1 VAYLRFGLYTPVY
14 CIRQEYEEICLA
26 IVSVEVSLPRS
37 RTAKLSEYGFV
48 ASITILLVK
57 VSKFPSSLC
66 YVYEIRVVIEL
77 KSNRKLRESTPGPT
91 NGLQVLN
98 VADLSL

>member
-1 VAYLRFGLYTPVY
+1 VY

-57 VSKFPSSLC
+57 VSKFPSSSLC